1 MRGDNSN
8 CRRVR
13 RDGSRTTLLRSDDGV
28 PPEPLSPDTVFELL
42 ASRRRRFV
50 LYALAD
56 TDGEVPFDALVAQVV
71 EWETAGLTPPR
82 GHEDRVATA
91 LHHVHLPRLA
101 AEGVVSYDESDD
113 TVRYLGS
120 AELERL
126 LDAARETDRV

>member
-1 MRGDNSN
+1 MHSDNAN
-8 CRRVR
+8 RRPR
-13 RDGSRTTLLRSDDGV
+13 RDGSRSPLLRSDDGE
-28 PPEPLSPDTVFELL
+28 PEPLSADTVFELL

-50 LYALAD
+50 LYHLVDADGDVAL
-56 TDGEVPFDALVAQVV
+56 DALVSHVV

-101 AEGVVSYDESDD
+101 SAGVLAYDDGDE

-126 LDAARETDRV
+126 LDAARETDRL